1 MSRHAIIIALVAM
14 LAAGSGYW
22 IARWLSL
29 TVGSDS
35 APAASQPGG
44 AQPAAAPADLVGQPR
59 PDFEL
64 LDASGRAVS
73 VDSFDGRAFLV
84 NFWASWCAP
93 CVDEMP
99 MLSQLHRDYAG
110 RDFAVV
116 GIALDDPQ
124 RAQEF
129 AQELQVEYP
138 VLFGRADAMRVGRRY
153 GNREGM
159 LPYSVL
165 VDAGGIIRWT
175 RLGVLQRAEIEAQLA
190 ALR

>member
-29 TVGSDS
+29 TVGPDS

-44 AQPAAAPADLVGQPR
+44 AQPAPAPADLVGQPR

>member
-1 MSRHAIIIALVAM
+1 VVIMALVAV

-22 IARWLSL
+22 VARLLSPA
-29 TVGSDS
+29 TG
-35 APAASQPGG
+35 ANFPAASSQ
-44 AQPAAAPADLVGQPR
+44 AANARAISPPADLVGQPR
-59 PDFEL
+59 PDFRLRDE
-64 LDASGRAVS
+64 SGRVLSAEA
-73 VDSFDGRAFLV
+73 FDGRVFLV
-84 NFWASWCAP
+84 NFWATWCAP

-99 MLSQLHRDYAG
+99 MLSELHRDYAG
-110 RDFAVV
+110 QNFAIV
-116 GIALDDPQ
+116 GIALDDPE

-129 AQELQVEYP
+129 ARELQVEYP
-138 VLFGRADAMRVGRRY
+138 VLFGRADAMLVGRRY

-175 RLGVLQRAEIEAQLA
+175 RLGMLQRAEVEAQLA

>member
-1 MSRHAIIIALVAM
+1 VSKQAIIMALVAM

-29 TVGSDS
+29 PVGPGS
-35 APAASQPGG
+35 APAV

-64 LDASGRAVS
+64 ADASGRAVS
-73 VDSFDGRAFLV
+73 VDSFDGRVFLV
-84 NFWASWCAP
+84 NFWASWCVP

-110 RDFAVV
+110 QDFAVV

-124 RAQEF
+124 RAREF

-165 VDAGGIIRWT
+165 VDAEGIIRWT
-175 RLGVLQRAEIEAQLA
+175 RLGVLHRSEIEAQLA
-190 ALR
+190 AMR

>member
-1 MSRHAIIIALVAM
+1 MALVAI

-29 TVGSDS
+29 PVGSEHATPLS
-35 APAASQPGG
+35 
-44 AQPAAAPADLVGQPR
+44 QPAAMQPAVAPADLVGQPR

-64 LDASGRAVS
+64 VDASGRTLSAEA
-73 VDSFDGRAFLV
+73 FDGRVLLV

-93 CVDEMP
+93 CIDEMP
-99 MLSQLHRDYAG
+99 MLSQLHRDYAVQ
-110 RDFAVV
+110 DFAVV
-116 GIALDDPQ
+116 GIALDDPE
-124 RAQEF
+124 RARKF
-129 AQELQVEYP
+129 ARELQVGYP
-138 VLFGRADAMRVGRRY
+138 VLFGRADAIRVGRRY